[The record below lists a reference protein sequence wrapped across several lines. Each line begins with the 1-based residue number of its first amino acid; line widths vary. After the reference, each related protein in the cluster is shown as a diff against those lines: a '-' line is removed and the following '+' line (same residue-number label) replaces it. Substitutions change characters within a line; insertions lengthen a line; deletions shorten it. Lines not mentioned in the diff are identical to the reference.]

1 MDYIFSDKVSSLQ
14 PSVIREILKFTS
26 DPEVI
31 SLAAGNP
38 APEAFPVKEIAGITA
53 KLLAENPINALQY
66 SVTEGYTP
74 LRNRLKERM
83 KKAGCFDENSDELI
97 ITSGAQQANEL
108 ACKVLLNE
116 GDTLFCEAPSF
127 IGSLNAFKS
136 YNVNLVGVPMEEDG
150 MKLDALEEA
159 LRTANKPKLIYIIPN
174 FQNPTGLCTSLEK
187 RKAIYELA
195 KKYGVMILEDNPYG
209 DIRFAGENIP
219 SIKTMDKDGIVIYS
233 RTFSKTLAPG
243 LRVGYVSAPKPVI
256 QKMVVCKQVSDV
268 HTNIMAQMICDEYLK
283 NYDMDAHL
291 EEIRAVYRHKCG
303 LMLDEIDKNFSKKI
317 TVTKPEGGLFIWAT
331 LPEGSDMM
339 GFCNTAVQKYKVAV
353 VPGTAFLIHETDKT
367 SSFRL
372 NFSTPTDEQ
381 LIKGCEILGK
391 LSKEMFQG

>member
-74 LRNRLKERM
+74 LRDRLKERM
-83 KKAGCFDENSDELI
+83 KRAGCFDENSDELI

-303 LMLDEIDKNFSKKI
+303 LMLDEIDKNFSGKI

-391 LSKEMFQG
+391 LSKEMFDK

>member
-38 APEAFPVKEIAGITA
+38 APEAFPVKEIAGIA
-53 KLLAENPINALQY
+53 ARLLAENPINALQY

-74 LRNRLKERM
+74 LRSRLKERM
-83 KKAGCFDENSDELI
+83 KKADCFDENSDELI

-136 YNVNLVGVPMEEDG
+136 YNVNLVGIPMEDDG

-209 DIRFAGENIP
+209 DIRFAGKNNP

-243 LRVGYVSAPKPVI
+243 LRVGYVSAPKPVV

-291 EEIRAVYRHKCG
+291 EEIRAIYRHKCG
-303 LMLDEIDKNFSKKI
+303 LMLDEIDRNFSKKI

-391 LSKEMFQG
+391 LSKEMFN